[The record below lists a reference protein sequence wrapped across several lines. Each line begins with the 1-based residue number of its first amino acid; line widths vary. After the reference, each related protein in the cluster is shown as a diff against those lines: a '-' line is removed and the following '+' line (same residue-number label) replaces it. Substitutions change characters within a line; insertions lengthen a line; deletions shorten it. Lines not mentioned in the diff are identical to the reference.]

1 MKRKP
6 DELSFEGAWNK
17 QYDEG
22 KKDADSK
29 SEDKEVKVYEKPSF
43 RGQRNIVE
51 SRNQLKMP
59 NRKKVEDKE
68 KKEVTIVEAP
78 SSKEGDEFDV
88 EW

>member
-1 MKRKP
+1 MKRRP
-6 DELSFEGAWNK
+6 DELSFEGAWEK
-17 QYDEG
+17 QYVEE
-22 KKDADSK
+22 KKDTDSK
-29 SEDKEVKVYEKPSF
+29 SEKKEVEVYKEPSF

-51 SRNQLKMP
+51 NRNQLKMP
-59 NRKKVEDKE
+59 NRKKVEKKE

>member
-1 MKRKP
+1 MKRRP

-17 QYDEG
+17 QYVEE
-22 KKDADSK
+22 KESTDSK
-29 SEDKEVKVYEKPSF
+29 SEKQEVQVYEEPSF

-51 SRNQLKMP
+51 NRNQLKMP
-59 NRKKVEDKE
+59 NRKKVEKKE

>member
-6 DELSFEGAWNK
+6 DELSFEGAWDK
-17 QYDEG
+17 QFDEE
-22 KKDADSK
+22 KKDTDSK
-29 SEDKEVKVYEKPSF
+29 SKDKEVKVYKEPSF

-51 SRNQLKMP
+51 NRNQIKMP
-59 NRKKVEDKE
+59 NRKKVENKE
-68 KKEVTIVEAP
+68 KKKTTIVDAP